1 MWITAMSGK
10 REILM
15 RESSDFWERL
25 TVGGVVVI
33 LVAFLV
39 LFIANLATTMCSAQ
53 LPR

>member
-1 MWITAMSGK
+1 MPAK
-10 REILM
+10 RELLM

-33 LVAFLV
+33 LVAFMV
-39 LFIANLATTMCSAQ
+39 LFIANLATTICVAQ